1 MNDVKTLVMMQL
13 TDKLDFSFVRDRAAL
28 IRKIVFFVLR
38 FLIVALVALGLFFLA
53 SFLKIFHNSPYLPTS
68 VMTMLLSIMLVI
80 STFSCTTG
88 LVQSLYLAQDN
99 QVLVTYPV
107 SANRIFLSKIIIFYI
122 YEIYKNVTFT
132 LPIFIAYG
140 ILSPVSWVFYF
151 WVLFAFLF
159 VSLIPV
165 VLGVVFS
172 LPVLMINRFFTRAPF
187 FKNLFSTLL
196 VAGFVYLIVRVIL
209 IIPEEINIINYWG
222 PIKNLLTNITTF
234 FQTVFLPVYYVVVM
248 VIGKYDASMRYT
260 YWHPEPVL
268 VFLAL
273 IAVLAALF
281 FMAYFLSR
289 FLFIKMTSRSF
300 EYEKNIRIQKP
311 TNKPLP
317 PFISF
322 LLKEIRL
329 AARSGAFAYSFMT
342 TYIAIPL
349 IILLL
354 NQIFDSMDLYANG
367 EFMVQAFNVFII
379 LLPLL
384 ASNSVLATVYSK
396 EGRVG
401 YMKRAKP
408 VVIVFPLL
416 AKILPNIVLSLI
428 SLGVSVY
435 IFDAHMHYELT
446 NIVLLGLG
454 LGFIQVGHI
463 LYCAI
468 LDIMNP
474 QNEQYATTGDQISN
488 PNETKATIIAFIVAF
503 LVAMVTLGFMIEEQ
517 VMPEVAYNPAFTK
530 IMIIGAIFL
539 GTAIYLFISKIKA
552 YYYDPVQ

>member
-13 TDKLDFSFVRDRAAL
+13 TDKLDFGFLRERANL
-28 IRKIVFFVLR
+28 IRRIVFFVLR
-38 FLIVALVALGLFFLA
+38 FIIVTLVALGLFFLA

-68 VMTMLLSIMLVI
+68 VMTMILSIMLVI
-80 STFSCTTG
+80 STFTCTNG

-99 QVLVTYPV
+99 QILVTFPV

-140 ILSPVSWVFYF
+140 IMSPVSWVFYL
-151 WVLFAFLF
+151 WVFVAFLF

-165 VLGVVFS
+165 VLGVVLS
-172 LPVLMINRFFTRAPF
+172 LPVLLINRLFARAPF

-196 VAGFVYLIVRVIL
+196 VAAFVYLIVRLIL
-209 IIPEEINIINYWG
+209 IIPDEINVINYWG
-222 PIKNLLTNITTF
+222 PIKNMLTNLTTF
-234 FQTVFLPVYYVVVM
+234 FQTWFLPVYYVVVM
-248 VIGKYDASMRYT
+248 VIGKYDASMHYT
-260 YWHPEPVL
+260 YWHQEPVL
-268 VFLAL
+268 VFLSL

-281 FMAYFLSR
+281 FMTYFLSR
-289 FLFIKMTSRSF
+289 FYFIKMTSRSF

-311 TNKPLP
+311 KNRPWP
-317 PFISF
+317 PFVSF
-322 LLKEIRL
+322 IVKEIRL
-329 AARSGAFAYSFMT
+329 AARSGAFAYNFMA
-342 TYIAIPL
+342 TYISIPL
-349 IILLL
+349 IVLLL
-354 NQIFDSMDLYANG
+354 NQIFDSMDLYPNG
-367 EFMVQAFNVFII
+367 EFIVQAFNVFII

-384 ASNSVLATVYSK
+384 ASNSILATVYSR

-401 YMKRAKP
+401 YMKRTKP
-408 VVIVFPLL
+408 IKIVFPLL

-446 NIVLLGLG
+446 NILFLGLG

-463 LYCAI
+463 LFSAL

-474 QNEQYATTGDQISN
+474 QNEQYATTGDQINN
-488 PNETKATIIAFIVAF
+488 PNETKATVIAFIVSF
-503 LVAMVTLGFMIEEQ
+503 LVAMVTFGFMIEEQ
-517 VMPEVAYNPAFTK
+517 VMPEASYNPAFAK
-530 IMIIGAIFL
+530 VLIIGALFF
-539 GTAIYLFISKIKA
+539 GTGVYMFVNKVKA
-552 YYYDPVQ
+552 YYYDPVR